1 MSTHALFEAQREFE
15 GIEQFI
21 SRKFNIPMEARILR
35 SDLNADLGQ
44 QNAENLNDIV
54 PQSRTVMDAFNYLY
68 DLDYRKE
75 KITEYLKQVK
85 AEGFPED
92 KIGEMLDTYKHT
104 LADELTEKMTREF
117 TELVNPDE
125 SSDENA
131 ASRVEFV
138 NEVISRIQ
146 HIHFPTQEELEKMGY
161 KKLQDMDDS
170 ALQQYLISQML
181 DIISKPVTMAN
192 FLIRL
197 KNYIVAL
204 RYMHSSNPLDLK
216 SADNVEISLRNPPKV
231 VTLVS
236 YIRNAATAAMTH
248 SVEFGIGSSEVYRN
262 QGADETAGINPDNIH
277 VNNLL
282 SPDTYPESLK
292 NYVAMLS
299 RQFLP
304 GILRI
309 AFNEL
314 NLMAYIVREHPE
326 IVTYMSM
333 IPGAAKPDTFGKFSY
348 QKLDFF
354 GKTVI
359 PIVVA
364 RELLSRSQP
373 GKFKDKTT
381 YCDPSTMAET
391 RRYLGDEVTDM
402 FIDNIDPAPINLD
415 ANLADRDGQGE
426 LSLSDLV
433 EVMDIGDITRP
444 EIINRTSRNSKG
456 DELRF
461 VPKSEEDDDKD
472 KKHELFSRVS
482 DEDLECPAYK
492 AGEWYVVKVD
502 DMEHSKHGW
511 FNMPESPSGRF
522 YFRGGDDPA
531 NFNGGGGG
539 HGVDNWCIVYHDS
552 WPGYVQKSENDYAY
566 YYIHESALKLSY
578 NDPGYDASA
587 FGVVFCGTDTPK
599 IGLVRSNQSRKNCG
613 AVGSKKDNFM
623 KEYMKFFPMRPE
635 NQIVTD
641 NTTLRIAV
649 NNAIAMLCL
658 IGEWDNSVRGD
669 DNIIRKAQELSM
681 QWFPP
686 KPGVELGQQAIKYA
700 IAHDMDEAA
709 SIISVAISNANE
721 GDVSLLDKFTHQ
733 KFTINIGDT
742 QWALAFWPP
751 SWTTFKCQEGNLIF
765 VPYEAFADKI
775 GVNIPSIAF
784 HYDPDADVDKS
795 VTPLTDS
802 PIPFNSAMELQNN
815 TTVQET
821 PSAPAEEIN
830 GMYLAPAFGGNSG
843 KRRIAIGQDGVTLYA
858 VGPETEGNPEPIG
871 QLGGQQTNARNILDR
886 RATYFAV
893 DGGYNICIGRNST
906 DTGDSPIKYIGFAR
920 DGKKNIQMFS
930 VNMVLSGGNLLL
942 ETPGAGTLRLGNLRG
957 DLVRQR
963 EDRYGSFLFCIDN
976 HTVVDGVNLVP
987 ETLSLIADRHAG
999 DIGMVTISGDFMAN
1013 LANNGLVGTVDWFDS
1028 ATLSNKGQ
1036 SRLTANMLNR
1046 NTRETP
1052 SVMHV

>member
-1 MSTHALFEAQREFE
+1 MSTHALFEAQKDFE

-21 SRKFNIPMEARILR
+21 SRKFNIPIEARIMTT
-35 SDLNADLGQ
+35 DLNADLGDQ
-44 QNAENLNDIV
+44 ADATVPTKLVLDAIKFLRNENIDDI
-54 PQSRTVMDAFNYLY
+54 
-68 DLDYRKE
+68 
-75 KITEYLKQVK
+75 
-85 AEGFPED
+85 
-92 KIGEMLDTYKHT
+92 
-104 LADELTEKMTREF
+104 LT
-117 TELVNPDE
+117 LVNPNDLPIIKLILPKLRQLKLPE
-125 SSDENA
+125 NPSEIKSSADLDTLLKTVFTDINDSVKKLFIKLKDYFIA
-131 ASRVEFV
+131 LQFV
-138 NEVISRIQ
+138 HSDNPMDLKGSGDNEV
-146 HIHFPTQEELEKMGY
+146 T
-161 KKLQDMDDS
+161 
-170 ALQQYLISQML
+170 L
-181 DIISKPVTMAN
+181 DAS
-192 FLIRL
+192 
-197 KNYIVAL
+197 
-204 RYMHSSNPLDLK
+204 
-216 SADNVEISLRNPPKV
+216 PKI

-262 QGADETAGINPDNIH
+262 QSADATAGINPDNMY

-282 SPDTYPESLK
+282 SPDTYPEPLK

-299 RQFLP
+299 RQYLP

-314 NLMAYIVREHPE
+314 NLMAYLAKLHPE

-348 QKLDFF
+348 QKLEFF

-456 DELRF
+456 DELSF

-482 DEDLECPAYK
+482 DEEFECPAYK
-492 AGEWYVVKVD
+492 AGDWYVVQVPDWK
-502 DMEHSKHGW
+502 HSEQGW
-511 FNMPESPSGRF
+511 FNMPESPTGRF
-522 YFRGGDDPA
+522 YFRGGPDQS
-531 NFNGGGGG
+531 NYNNGNRGY
-539 HGVDNWCIVYHDS
+539 GVDKWCIVYAADEMFNRYAK
-552 WPGYVQKSENDYAY
+552 PEYNDYVY
-566 YYIHESALKLSY
+566 YYVHTSALNTS
-578 NDPGYDASA
+578 NSGNFARSA
-587 FGVVFCGTDTPK
+587 FGVVYSGTDDPNNDRWL
-599 IGLVRSNQSRKNCG
+599 GLARSNQDRSNSA
-613 AVGSKKDNFM
+613 AVGSKDDNFKDGLM
-623 KEYMKFFPMRPE
+623 ELFPMKPT
-635 NQIVTD
+635 NQIITSD
-641 NTTLRIAV
+641 YDFRTAINNTIG
-649 NNAIAMLCL
+649 MLCL
-658 IGEWDNSVRGD
+658 IGQWDNSVHGK
-669 DNIIRKAQELSM
+669 DNIVKKAQELSM

-721 GDVSLLDKFTHQ
+721 GDASLLDKFTHQ

-742 QWALAFWPP
+742 QWALAFWPA

-775 GVNIPSIAF
+775 GANIPSIAF

-802 PIPFNSAMELQNN
+802 PIPFNSAMELQNS